1 MRQVEVMGYAGG
13 QAARP
18 KSKFYTQA
26 ICVNKMHMSA
36 YTAPSWKLHLIVPK
50 AVNNNVVTFSK
61 GNSFIDV
68 LQAHSFPATFSGQIY
83 KISYFV
89 RAIVKHKQY
98 GEGKA
103 IDIPINIIPMQRKIN
118 QARRGEF
125 SADP

>member
-1 MRQVEVMGYAGG
+1 
-13 QAARP
+13 
-18 KSKFYTQA
+18 
-26 ICVNKMHMSA
+26 MHMSA

-50 AVNNNVVTFSK
+50 AVNNNLVTFSK

-103 IDIPINIIPMQRKIN
+103 IDLPINIAPLRQNFKQPI
-118 QARRGEF
+118 RGSF